1 MGDSNPT
8 DMFKLYFRT
17 GFRNLLRHRSF
28 TVINL
33 IGLALG
39 LSGIMVLTVLLY
51 QYLTANG
58 QFRHKDRMYYVK
70 TRNAEGVESLQT
82 PFPFLYEALKTC
94 PEIEAGTHMQSW
106 RWPWLKVDDRE
117 FQDLTRYV
125 DTGFFRVFSFP
136 LEYGDPA
143 TALREKFSVVLSHE
157 MAEKL
162 FGRINP
168 VGRTVTMDDNIPLKV
183 TGVLQTIPSNTTLRA
198 EVLLTTEL
206 LRDNQD
212 FVTGANWY
220 NTFAENYFIL
230 RPGVDTARLNAQLQQ
245 LALTHFSQDIRRAR
259 PRLTAFTNF
268 VEEEAGNIVRVMIK
282 GEIGTI
288 FFILL
293 VIVANLVNLNAATL
307 FSRHKEVAV
316 KKMMGGRRRHIVLQ
330 FCIEN
335 AILVAASLVLAF
347 LLFTGLLMPAMN
359 GILKERF
366 GDISLHMRHDYP
378 LALVFIL
385 AGLIIVVIA
394 GSYPA
399 FHLGKLRAADII
411 KGRLAG
417 AGTNDKPY
425 TRNIFI
431 TVQFVL
437 AITFIGVTI
446 ILYNQIRYMK
456 GAALGFEK
464 DHVLVGNYQLAY
476 KDDKVAAARF
486 DALLNQLRSNPAV
499 KGISTS
505 EVIPTAYDNNYNQ
518 YTEPATG
525 RRLSFRHASTDA
537 GLLPTY
543 GVPIIA
549 GRNFIEGNSL
559 TDSLYVK
566 DILINRKAVGLLGWT
581 LENAVGRGLRQGGD
595 PVTYR
600 VVGVMEDF
608 HYQDLTR
615 NVEPLLH
622 HYAAHQQLGYTWLSV
637 RTAPGAEKTVR
648 QQLERA
654 FKEMPSRRAF
664 QMEYMSDK
672 VDHQYALLEGILKAT
687 NFVSL
692 LTVFIASM
700 GLFGL
705 IALYT
710 RQRVK
715 EIGIRKVLG
724 ASPASIVRL
733 LSRNF
738 MILVGI
744 ALLIAAPMVWMA
756 MHRWLQDF
764 AYRISIQWWMLLEAG
779 LIAMIIALATV
790 AFHAVRAALANPVDS
805 LRSE

>member
-1 MGDSNPT
+1 ML
-8 DMFKLYFRT
+8 KLYFRT
-17 GFRNLLRHRSF
+17 GLRNLLHHRSF
-28 TVINL
+28 TLINL

-39 LSGIMVLTVLLY
+39 LSGIMVLTVMLY

-58 QFRHKDRMYYVK
+58 QFKHKERMFYVK
-70 TRNAEGVESLQT
+70 HQSSNGTESMQT

-106 RWPWLKVDDRE
+106 RYPWLKAGDRE
-117 FQDLTRYV
+117 FQDMTRYV

-168 VGRTVTMDDNIPLKV
+168 VGRTVTMDDSIPLKV
-183 TGVLQTIPSNTTLRA
+183 TGVLQTIPTNTTLRA

-206 LRDNQD
+206 LYDNKD
-212 FVTGANWY
+212 FVSTADWY
-220 NTFAENYFIL
+220 NIFAGNYLLL
-230 RPGVDTARLNAQLQQ
+230 RPGADTAKLNAQLRQ
-245 LALTHFSQDIRRAR
+245 LALAHYRPEIRKDR
-259 PRLTAFTNF
+259 PKVAPFVNF
-268 VEEEAGNIVRVMIK
+268 VQEEAGNIVQVMIK
-282 GEIGTI
+282 GETGAI

-293 VIVANLVNLNAATL
+293 VIVANLINLNAATL
-307 FSRHKEVAV
+307 FSRRKEVAV
-316 KKMMGGRRRHIVLQ
+316 KKMMGGKRRHIILQ
-330 FCIEN
+330 FCVEN
-335 AILVAASLVLAF
+335 GILVAASLTLAF
-347 LLFTGLLMPAMN
+347 LLFKSLLMPAMN
-359 GILKERF
+359 DILRERF
-366 GDISLHMRHDYP
+366 GDITLHMRRDYP
-378 LALVFIL
+378 LALLFVL
-385 AGLIIVVIA
+385 AGLIIVIIA

-399 FHLGKLRAADII
+399 FHLGRLRPADVI
-411 KGRLAG
+411 KGRLAA
-417 AGTNDKPY
+417 AGRADKPY

-431 TVQFVL
+431 TLQFVL
-437 AITFIGVTI
+437 AIAFIGITI
-446 ILYNQIRYMK
+446 ILHSQIRYMK

-464 DHVLVGNYQLAY
+464 DHVLMGNFQLAY
-476 KDDKVAAARF
+476 KNEQAAYTRF
-486 DALLNQLRSNPAV
+486 DALLNQLRGNPAI

-505 EVIPTAYDNNYNQ
+505 EVVPTSYDDNYNQ
-518 YTEPATG
+518 YYEPATG
-525 RRLSFRHASTDA
+525 KQLSFRHAYTDA

-543 GVPIIA
+543 DIPIIA
-549 GRNFIEGNSL
+549 GRNFIEGNSI
-559 TDSLYVK
+559 TDSLYVN
-566 DILINRKAVGLLGWT
+566 DVIINRKAAGLLGWT
-581 LENAVGRGLRQGGD
+581 PSQAVGRQLRQGGN
-595 PVTYR
+595 PAIYR
-600 VVGVMEDF
+600 IVGVMEDF

-622 HYAAHQQLGYTWLSV
+622 HYAGHQQLGYTYLSV
-637 RTAPGAEKTVR
+637 RTAPGAEKAVL
-648 QQLERA
+648 QQLEQA
-654 FKEMPSRRAF
+654 FKEMPSRRDF
-664 QMEYMSDK
+664 RPEYISDR

-692 LTVFIASM
+692 LTVFIAAM

-724 ASPASIVRL
+724 ASPGSIVRL

-738 MILVGI
+738 MILVGV
-744 ALLIAAPMVWMA
+744 ALLIAAPLAWMA

-779 LIAMIIALATV
+779 LIAIIIALATV
-790 AFHAVRAALANPVDS
+790 AFHAVRAALVNPVDS
-805 LRSE
+805 LRAD